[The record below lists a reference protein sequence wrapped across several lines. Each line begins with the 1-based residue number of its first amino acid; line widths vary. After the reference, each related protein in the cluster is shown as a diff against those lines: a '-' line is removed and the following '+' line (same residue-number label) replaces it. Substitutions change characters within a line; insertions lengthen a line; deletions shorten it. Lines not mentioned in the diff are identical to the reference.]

1 MSIIT
6 DLNRIRRDLKM
17 RGITE
22 QHVYAIPFSE
32 VDAASLEI
40 YQCLSTNP
48 KQVKF
53 SQSQI
58 REGIMNGTL
67 SLLGSRITVAQI
79 MPN

>member
-6 DLNRIRRDLKM
+6 NLNHIRRDLKT
-17 RGITE
+17 RGITD
-22 QHVYAIPFSE
+22 QHVYAIPLAE

-40 YQCLSTNP
+40 YQCLKSSSRAS
-48 KQVKF
+48 QF

-58 REGIMNGTL
+58 RQGIMSGSLT
-67 SLLGSRITVAQI
+67 LLGSRITVAQL